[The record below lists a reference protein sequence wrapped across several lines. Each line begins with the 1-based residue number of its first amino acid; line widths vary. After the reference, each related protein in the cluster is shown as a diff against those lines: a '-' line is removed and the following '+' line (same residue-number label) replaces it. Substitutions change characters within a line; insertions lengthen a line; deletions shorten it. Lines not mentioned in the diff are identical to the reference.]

1 LIAIAARYP
10 IAWITGN
17 AHASRTTHRFS
28 MQAVPPPMPVVQTEP
43 MTVPDAAPGN
53 WVNRLAPAAIRP
65 YLQLARFDRP
75 IGSWLLLFPCW
86 WSLALAELNRGR
98 PYPNVWYLALFLV
111 GAFVMRGAGCTY
123 NDIVD
128 RNYDARV
135 ARTALRPIPSGAVT
149 VQQALVWAAA
159 LSLVGLVVL
168 LQFNRFTILLGMG
181 SLVLIA
187 VYPFMKRFTYWPQ
200 LVLGLTF
207 KWGALVGWSAIYGA
221 VDPAALVLYAG
232 CVLWTIGYDT
242 IYAHQDTQD
251 DALLGLRSTALRFGD
266 QSRNWIGG
274 FYGAAVVLW
283 AVAGALAH
291 AHLVFFMALAL
302 VTLQMS
308 WQVSTLDTAS
318 PTNCL
323 RRFRSNK
330 DVGWAIFL
338 GLVADMAVSALA
350 GLT

>member
-1 LIAIAARYP
+1 M
-10 IAWITGN
+10 
-17 AHASRTTHRFS
+17 ASIQPDTLTL
-28 MQAVPPPMPVVQTEP
+28 
-43 MTVPDAAPGN
+43 PDASPGN
-53 WVNRLAPAAIRP
+53 WVDRHAPAAIRP

-86 WSLALAELNRGR
+86 WSLALAELHRGR
-98 PYPNVWYLALFLV
+98 PYPNLWYLALFFV

-128 RNYDARV
+128 RDYDRRV
-135 ARTALRPIPSGAVT
+135 ARTAMRPIASGAVS
-149 VQQALVWAAA
+149 VRNALVWASC
-159 LSLVGLVVL
+159 LSLIGLAVL
-168 LQFNRFTILLGMG
+168 LQFNRFTVILGMG

-207 KWGALVGWSAIYGA
+207 KWGALVGWAAVFGAI
-221 VDPAALVLYAG
+221 DPAALVLYAG

-242 IYAHQDTQD
+242 IYAHQDRQD
-251 DALLGLRSTALRFGD
+251 DALLGLRSTALKFGD
-266 QSRNWIGG
+266 QTRNWVGG
-274 FYGAAVVLW
+274 FYGFAVLLW
-283 AVAGALAH
+283 AIAAILAG
-291 AHLVFFMALAL
+291 AHLVFFLALAL
-302 VTLQMS
+302 VTLQLA
-308 WQVSTLDTAS
+308 WQVSTLDTDS
-318 PTNCL
+318 PANCL